1 MNPRPSQ
8 GDGVALV
15 RAEVVAL
22 GAQDLVDLV
31 RVELQHLEGE
41 ICMETLHFML

>member
-1 MNPRPSQ
+1 MNLRPSQ

-31 RVELQHLEGE
+31 RIELQHLEGE
-41 ICMETLHFML
+41 I